1 MPYKKMENV
10 NKFGF
15 VAKCD
20 CGHVH
25 KFKSNEINLKTSNGA
40 SIEFNNIYE
49 CPKCGQKY
57 NGIFENT
64 SKRKNKY
71 HPIGLLLTF
80 ILIFGIAYGGYYLL
94 NSLFTP
100 SQPVDYNHAT
110 NKQISDFNK
119 WQQKQEQQKWENSPA
134 FPNNK

>member
-1 MPYKKMENV
+1 MEKV

-15 VAKCD
+15 IAKCD
-20 CGHVH
+20 CGHIH
-25 KFKSNEINLKTSNGA
+25 KFKSNEINLKSSNGY
-40 SIEFNNIYE
+40 SIEFNDIYE

-57 NGIFENT
+57 NGIFENLT
-64 SKRKNKY
+64 NRKHKY

-80 ILIFGIAYGGYYLL
+80 ILIFGIAYGGYHLL
-94 NSLFTP
+94 SSLFAPPQT
-100 SQPVDYNHAT
+100 VDYNHAT

-119 WQQKQEQQKWENSPA
+119 WQQKQEQQKWENFPA